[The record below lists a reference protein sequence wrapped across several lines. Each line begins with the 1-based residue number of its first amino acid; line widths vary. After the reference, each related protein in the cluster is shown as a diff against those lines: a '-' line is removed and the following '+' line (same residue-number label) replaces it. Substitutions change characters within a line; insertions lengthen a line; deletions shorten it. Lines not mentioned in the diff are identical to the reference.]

1 MSETTKSQEIR
12 KSLQASWIEYLSF
25 SSIKELRNNEALFLK
40 HYINYQW
47 DNNIFIATAVGKSCH
62 HGIEMFYSDLDNNK
76 KLWDTNQKLL
86 FEKIIKI
93 AQDYAKDE
101 YIAKNKK
108 PDDFWNSK
116 TMIEF
121 GGYSDVALK
130 VDDYAKQAEVVDA
143 IIPTDVAEREKAQK
157 ALDALEVEIKA
168 LILKHKEKDAKLDD
182 FIQYGKEWSIESIME
197 KINMGIINWF
207 QQVYPKI
214 MNWKFISSEYNR
226 TLDITDLNGEILDLP
241 CKIIVDC
248 IFEDENGETII
259 VDWKFKGQ
267 LSNEESIKPEYDMQG
282 CTYFFGVWAGLAK
295 KPKKAVFIEIQPSE
309 AKPSMYL
316 QVDLRA
322 ECEKH
327 NIDWAKG
334 NNGKWMTNG
343 MMQEALLAINAI
355 EMKPVVYEYDVD
367 FVAKPYLLDMFL
379 ALYTETIVRLYQ
391 LLIEGRG
398 FKPNIFDQWFDGGV
412 TVYKEWMDQFKP
424 KEAPDYTEEDAIDL

>member
-1 MSETTKSQEIR
+1 M
-12 KSLQASWIEYLSF
+12 
-25 SSIKELRNNEALFLK
+25 K

-182 FIQYGKEWSIESIME
+182 FIQYGKE
-197 KINMGIINWF
+197 
-207 QQVYPKI
+207 
-214 MNWKFISSEYNR
+214 
-226 TLDITDLNGEILDLP
+226 
-241 CKIIVDC
+241 
-248 IFEDENGETII
+248 
-259 VDWKFKGQ
+259 
-267 LSNEESIKPEYDMQG
+267 
-282 CTYFFGVWAGLAK
+282 
-295 KPKKAVFIEIQPSE
+295 
-309 AKPSMYL
+309 
-316 QVDLRA
+316 
-322 ECEKH
+322 
-327 NIDWAKG
+327 
-334 NNGKWMTNG
+334 
-343 MMQEALLAINAI
+343 
-355 EMKPVVYEYDVD
+355 
-367 FVAKPYLLDMFL
+367 
-379 ALYTETIVRLYQ
+379 
-391 LLIEGRG
+391 
-398 FKPNIFDQWFDGGV
+398 
-412 TVYKEWMDQFKP
+412 
-424 KEAPDYTEEDAIDL
+424 